1 MAKRK
6 KQSNKKG
13 EEPVKQYVI
22 TCEDCGKTKI
32 TFQKLAYQH
41 LYCSECIEKY
51 GRKNQKGV
59 LYFR

>member
-1 MAKRK
+1 MTKRK
-6 KQSNKKG
+6 KQSVKKV
-13 EEPVKQYVI
+13 EESVKQYII

-41 LYCSECIEKY
+41 LYCNECIEKY